1 MITRLFKK
9 NPPFEFEEERAKY
22 FIRGYFFHADNDK
35 EKELVNRCVSIEDC
49 IVQSEDDSDPVALFF
64 EAIKELCFKL
74 DAKYYPLIRPFIVQR
89 HENSI
94 SVRRKEQTLKEGFEV
109 VVFDLTQV
117 ENILTLKQEGGES

>member
-1 MITRLFKK
+1 MITGLFKK

-22 FIRGYFFHADNDK
+22 FIRGYFFLADNDK

-109 VVFDLTQV
+109 VVFELTQV
-117 ENILTLKQEGGES
+117 ENILTLKMEGGES

>member
-1 MITRLFKK
+1 MITGLFKK

-22 FIRGYFFHADNDK
+22 FIRGYFFLADNDK